1 VTPQQASWVAS
12 LSLLGA
18 LFGGALAGVA
28 LRCGRRRVLL
38 VCAVPFS
45 ASWLLTVFATS
56 VEMMFATAFAGGFCC
71 ALVLLVTQVSPHSFA
86 PHVLRVPH
94 SLPLRGLIIFST
106 ISRQIEQWLIPHKTC
121 SVATFGMQVWGGN
134 YAFLAFQLFSPAQTN
149 LFLRR
154 INTKHLFLGIRQRNR
169 VT

>member
-1 VTPQQASWVAS
+1 VAS

-71 ALVLLVTQVSPHSFA
+71 ALVLLVTQVRPHSFTPSVFGFRIPSPA
-86 PHVLRVPH
+86 A
-94 SLPLRGLIIFST
+94 RGLIIFST
-106 ISRQIEQWLIPHKTC
+106 ISRQIEQRLNLHKTWPPWN
-121 SVATFGMQVWGGN
+121 AAPRGGGGI
-134 YAFLAFQLFSPAQTN
+134 YHWLFVQEAFFSTPFT
-149 LFLRR
+149 
-154 INTKHLFLGIRQRNR
+154 
-169 VT
+169 

>member
-1 VTPQQASWVAS
+1 LNLVFISSDGFPVTAQEASWVAS

-71 ALVLLVTQVSPHSFA
+71 ALVLLVTQVRPHSFA
-86 PHVLRVPH
+86 PSVLWVPH
-94 SLPLRGLIIFST
+94 SLPRT
-106 ISRQIEQWLIPHKTC
+106 QR
-121 SVATFGMQVWGGN
+121 VN
-134 YAFLAFQLFSPAQTN
+134 YFLHYITSN
-149 LFLRR
+149 
-154 INTKHLFLGIRQRNR
+154 
-169 VT
+169 